1 MSLKLE
7 ARDGPAALRVRSMC
21 NLLAPGA
28 RRRSASELR
37 QERGEIR
44 MRVLRAA
51 AMIVLL
57 AGPAYAQSIPKYG
70 ELSSKTPKQIEEER
84 TTENAYKKSL
94 GNIPDQAPTDP
105 WGNGRSG
112 GVAGPSTKACRTKTR
127 TKAGGPAN

>member
-1 MSLKLE
+1 
-7 ARDGPAALRVRSMC
+7 
-21 NLLAPGA
+21 
-28 RRRSASELR
+28 
-37 QERGEIR
+37 

-51 AMIVLL
+51 AMIMLL

-105 WGNGRSG
+105 WGNARSVG
-112 GVAGPSTKACRTKTR
+112 APNAAAKPSPAKPRTKT
-127 TKAGGPAN
+127 GGAAN